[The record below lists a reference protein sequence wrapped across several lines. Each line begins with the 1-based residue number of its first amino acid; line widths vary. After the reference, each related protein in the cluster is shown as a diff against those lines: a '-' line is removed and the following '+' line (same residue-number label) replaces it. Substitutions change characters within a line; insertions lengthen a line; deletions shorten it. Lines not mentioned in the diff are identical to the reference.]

1 MTTHQDR
8 TGAKPGGE
16 PNFGNRRRAQ
26 VKDTLMP
33 DEPPK
38 ALGLAIPVIAALLIL
53 LFVTLRHVEYQDAV
67 RVSLILKTKESFGRA
82 YGEAYLQQG
91 EAAAV
96 SAEQTVDIDLGGYG
110 GAKSRWLKAKVSEI
124 SAVDM
129 PSFYRVRVDLP
140 PDFDVS
146 SLSGA
151 PRGPIQVEAK
161 ILTQRKNLFDK
172 LFGAFRV
179 LSRNL

>member
-1 MTTHQDR
+1 MTT
-8 TGAKPGGE
+8 
-16 PNFGNRRRAQ
+16 RRAQ

-38 ALGLAIPVIAALLIL
+38 VLGFAIPVVAALLIL
-53 LFVTLRHVEYQDAV
+53 LLVTLRLVEYQDAV
-67 RVSLILKTKESFGRA
+67 RVSLTLKTTESSGRS

-96 SAEQTVDIDLGGYG
+96 RAEQIVDIDLGAYG
-110 GAKSRWLKAKVSEI
+110 AAKTRSVQAKVREI
-124 SAVDM
+124 TAVDM
-129 PSFYRVRVDLP
+129 PSFYRVRVALP

-146 SLSGA
+146 SLPSP
-151 PRGPIQVEAK
+151 PRSIRVEAK
-161 ILTQRKNLFDK
+161 ILTQRKTLFDK

-179 LSRNL
+179 MSRDL

>member
-1 MTTHQDR
+1 MTT
-8 TGAKPGGE
+8 
-16 PNFGNRRRAQ
+16 RRAQ

-38 ALGLAIPVIAALLIL
+38 VLGFAIPVVAALLIL
-53 LFVTLRHVEYQDAV
+53 LLVTLRLVEYQDGV
-67 RVSLILKTKESFGRA
+67 RVSLTLKTTESSGHS

-96 SAEQTVDIDLGGYG
+96 RAEQIVDIDLGAYG
-110 GAKSRWLKAKVSEI
+110 AAKTRSVQAKVGEI
-124 SAVDM
+124 TAVDV

-140 PDFDVS
+140 SDFDVS
-146 SLSGA
+146 SLSPGSI
-151 PRGPIQVEAK
+151 RVEAK
-161 ILTQRKNLFDK
+161 ILTQRKTLFDK

-179 LSRNL
+179 MSRDL

>member
-1 MTTHQDR
+1 MTTRHER
-8 TGAKPGGE
+8 TGATPGKGTT
-16 PNFGNRRRAQ
+16 FGTRRRAQ
-26 VKDTLMP
+26 PKDTLMP

-38 ALGLAIPVIAALLIL
+38 VLSVAIPAVAVLLVL
-53 LFVTLRHVEYQDAV
+53 LFITLRFVEYQDAV
-67 RVSLILKTKESFGRA
+67 RVNLTLKTKESNGSA

-96 SAEQTVDIDLGGYG
+96 RADQVVDIDLYAGGERR
-110 GAKSRWLKAKVSEI
+110 SLQAKVGEI
-124 SAVDM
+124 TTFDV

-140 PDFDVS
+140 PDLDVA

-151 PRGPIQVEAK
+151 APGSIQVEAK

-172 LFGAFRV
+172 LFGAFQS
-179 LSRNL
+179 LSRNLR